1 MRKLR
6 ILFLITAIFTAS
18 STLIAQS
25 TTDIAQIIN
34 KFVSSNSTGGVGWS
48 FFKDN
53 YRVKRYDDSLVLD
66 GDRFKVRFS
75 SLLTMDG
82 KPIFNTELGDAGNW
96 GLTLYGAR
104 VGAHTLYIETFLI
117 YKDPNDVIDY
127 LTRKLS
133 MRKFRTTED
142 DGYSSFSAIYT
153 AKGSYIEISY
163 SMGASGCGDIS
174 IYVTKDL
181 KDLNKL

>member
-1 MRKLR
+1 MRKVKVL
-6 ILFLITAIFTAS
+6 ILIAVLFTAVS
-18 STLIAQS
+18 NVSAQS

-34 KFVSSNSTGGVGWS
+34 KFVSNNSAGAVGWN

-53 YRVKRYDDSLVLD
+53 YRVKRYDDNLVLD

-181 KDLNKL
+181 NKL